1 MNTPIAD
8 FIRAYAESGTL
19 RLHMPGHKGHPLV
32 GCEAFDITEIRGAD
46 ELAVADGIIG
56 ESERNASLLFGTGKT
71 LFSTE
76 GSSQCIRAMVYL
88 AASAAPDREKR
99 KYLLAGR
106 NAHKTLLYALALAD
120 LDVQWLF
127 GKADSLCSCPVTP
140 AQLEQAL
147 DSRLD
152 CLPVAV
158 YITSPDYLGGMAEIG
173 GLAEI
178 CHRYGVP
185 LLVDNAH
192 GAYLRFLPQDLHPIS
207 LGADLCCDSAH
218 KTLPA
223 LTGAAYLHIGK
234 NAPPRFAE
242 NAKQAMALFGSTSPS
257 YLTLMS
263 LDLCNARLAC
273 GFREKL
279 LHTTESLNTVRQA
292 LRSAGWQT
300 VGNEPM
306 KLTVRCPE
314 DLSGFALAGRLRDAG
329 IECEYADRD
338 FLVLMPSVETT
349 DDQLSALTKA
359 MGQNSLSYNDQSPA
373 LLPGGAEAVMTVRQ
387 AIFSPCETVAAD
399 DALGR
404 ICAAPTVSCPPAIPV
419 VCSGE
424 RIGKEQLD
432 LLRFYGISALSVVR
446 E

>member
-19 RLHMPGHKGHPLV
+19 RLHMPGHKGHSFI
-32 GCEAFDITEIRGAD
+32 GCEAFDITEIKGAD
-46 ELAVADGIIG
+46 ELTVADGIIG
-56 ESERNASLLFGTGKT
+56 ESEHNASLLFGTEKT

-88 AASAAPDREKR
+88 AASATPDKGKR

-127 GKADSLCSCPVTP
+127 GKTDSLCSCPITP
-140 AQLEQAL
+140 HQLEQAL
-147 DSRLD
+147 DSKRD

-158 YITSPDYLGGMAEIG
+158 YITSPDYLGGMADIM
-173 GLAEI
+173 GLAEV

-234 NAPPRFAE
+234 NALPCFAE
-242 NAKQAMALFGSTSPS
+242 KAKQAMALFGSTSPS

-279 LHTTESLNTVRQA
+279 AHTAEGLNSVRHSLQ
-292 LRSAGWQT
+292 SDGWQT
-300 VGNEPM
+300 TGNEPM

-314 DLSGFALAGRLRDAG
+314 GLSGMALADRLRNAG

-338 FLVLMPSVETT
+338 FLILMPSAETT
-349 DDQLSALTKA
+349 DDQLSALLKA
-359 MGQNSLSYNDQSPA
+359 IGQNSLPYNNRRFP
-373 LLPGGAEAVMTVRQ
+373 LPDRAESVMTVRQ
-387 AIFSPCETVAAD
+387 AIFAPCETIATS

-404 ICAAPTVSCPPAIPV
+404 ICATPTVSCPPAIPM

-424 RIGKEQLD
+424 RIGRKQLD
-432 LLRFYGISALSVVR
+432 LFRFYGISALSVVR